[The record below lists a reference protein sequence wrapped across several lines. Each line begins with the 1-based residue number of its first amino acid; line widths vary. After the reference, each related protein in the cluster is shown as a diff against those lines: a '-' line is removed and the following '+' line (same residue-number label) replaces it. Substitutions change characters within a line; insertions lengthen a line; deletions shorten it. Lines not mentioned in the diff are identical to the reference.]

1 MNDNQ
6 LVLMLK
12 NDDRKVFNTIFKQH
26 YRSLLAY
33 VVTFTGNKNKAK
45 DIVQDSFIVLWDKR
59 KNLSED
65 SSLKNYLFTVA
76 HNLYIT
82 QYRKKVT
89 EIKFFDELKFN
100 ALNDRIFE
108 DDTFTKER
116 VKKLLDLIDELPPKC
131 KEVLLLN
138 KKEGLKYAEI
148 SKKLNIS
155 IKTVESQMRIAF
167 KKIRLGFKKDE
178 LYLFMAFKDSLHNLF
193 RI

>member
-65 SSLKNYLFTVA
+65 SSLKSYLFTVA

-82 QYRKKVT
+82 QYRKKAT